1 MNLQRG
7 QKVRFVRDTDTHFVD
22 PRFEYPGIDY
32 DEYAR
37 LHEPHRVLAGSV
49 GCFEAFLV
57 HVGGLSVV
65 TETTA
70 ETPLCEV
77 ILGRTRR
84 WQARVPAEAIEP
96 CDPALEVTPL
106 CGCVD
111 RTLLPPTHGFWED
124 PVDGESG

>member
-1 MNLQRG
+1 MKLQRG

-22 PRFEYPGIDY
+22 PRFLHAGIDY

-49 GCFEAFLV
+49 ACFETFLL
-57 HVGGLSVV
+57 HVEGLSVV
-65 TETTA
+65 TESTT

-77 ILGRTRR
+77 ILGRTRC
-84 WQARVPAEAIEP
+84 WEARVPADAIEP
-96 CDPALEVTPL
+96 CDPATEVTPL

-111 RTLLPPTHGFWED
+111 STLLPPEHCFRED
-124 PVDGESG
+124 PCP